1 MGRYVIRS
9 PTPDLARSI
18 ARTPRIRDKRALALA
33 QDAMKDIAGC
43 MIAGA
48 KDEATRRT
56 RTSSKG
62 FVLLPMTM
70 PSEMLVEI
78 DIEAAIPKDEYKA
91 A

>member
-18 ARTPRIRDKRALALA
+18 ARTPRIRDKRALSLA

-48 KDEATRRT
+48 KDEAAHAHVVE
-56 RTSSKG
+56 G
-62 FVLLPMTM
+62 FR
-70 PSEMLVEI
+70 LVAH
-78 DIEAAIPKDEYKA
+78 DDAV
-91 A
+91 